1 MNKTFHVLWIDDE
14 WDKMSAFRME
24 CEDFYNLR
32 LEPYKTCKEG
42 LLALEK
48 DLDRWDAVLLDAK
61 MLDESENEVA
71 SVKGL
76 RKAKQR
82 LDELSLKKKIPY
94 FIFTGQPDLSS
105 DDNFSAFFGE
115 FYVKS
120 RDEKRL
126 LDDIVTAINLVDRNQ
141 IKSNYQDLFSSLES
155 LGISEYT
162 KDTFLDILLPLHYKE
177 KEEGFRPVHHYTQ
190 LRKVI
195 EYLFRV
201 CGEVGLV
208 PEQCFGNGLVN
219 LNQCS
224 VYLSGKITEKLTV
237 KLRYIGEGGRIVP
250 EYIEK
255 IIHSVL
261 NFGNTSSHTIEL
273 NTEDKEKIENL
284 FKSLKSNYL
293 IYGLTLQLC
302 EAVVWFANYIPNHN
316 DKEYNL
322 SLCKPILNTNKNDAL
337 EAAKIKYEGKIF
349 TPEKDKDGF
358 WHCGDCMVWLTHWDK
373 EQIKLRDVDNNIN
386 EKTKEKYPYFAYF
399 DKIREDK

>member
-1 MNKTFHVLWIDDE
+1 MNKKHQILWIDDE

-24 CEDFYNLR
+24 CEDLYNLI

-42 LLALEK
+42 LLALER
-48 DLDRWDAVLLDAK
+48 DLDKWDAVLLDAK

-177 KEEGFRPVHHYTQ
+177 KEEGFRPVHHFTQ

-195 EYLFRV
+195 EYLFRE
-201 CGEVGLV
+201 CHRVGLV
-208 PEQCFGNGLVN
+208 PDACISNGIIN

-224 VYLSGKITEKLTV
+224 LYLAGKNPEKIN
-237 KLRYIGEGGRIVP
+237 LRYGEEGDRIIP
-250 EYIEK
+250 KHIER
-255 IIHSVL
+255 IIRSVLELGNTCSHSV
-261 NFGNTSSHTIEL
+261 EL
-273 NTEDKEKIENL
+273 EDEDKEKIEEL
-284 FKSLKSNYL
+284 FRSFKSNYL

-302 EAVVWFANYIPNHN
+302 EAVVWFANYIANHN
-316 DKEYNL
+316 DKEENL
-322 SLCKPILNTNKNDAL
+322 TNCRPVKLLSNTTRNTLD
-337 EAAKIKYEGKIF
+337 EAKLQYEGKIF
-349 TPEKDKDGF
+349 TPEKDEDDF
-358 WHCGDCMVWLTHWDK
+358 WHCGECLISIRYWNGGQV
-373 EQIKLRDVDNNIN
+373 KLKNVTNNTN
-386 EKTKEKYPYFAYF
+386 EKTKIKYPYYAGYE
-399 DKIREDK
+399 KIIQ

>member
-1 MNKTFHVLWIDDE
+1 MSKKHVILWIDDE

-24 CEDFYNLR
+24 CEDLYNLI

-42 LLALEK
+42 LLALER
-48 DLDRWDAVLLDAK
+48 DLDKWDAVLLDAK

-71 SVKGL
+71 SLKGL
-76 RKAKQR
+76 GKAKKR
-82 LDELSLKKKIPY
+82 LDELSSKKKIPY

-208 PEQCFGNGLVN
+208 PEQCIENGLVN

-322 SLCKPILNTNKNDAL
+322 SLCEPILYTNKNDAL
-337 EAAKIKYEGKIF
+337 EAAKLQYEGNIF
-349 TPEKDKDGF
+349 TPEKDEEGF
-358 WHCGDCMVWLTHWDK
+358 WHCEECSLAIKFWNIGDKM
-373 EQIKLRDVDNNIN
+373 QLRQVTNNTN
-386 EKTKEKYPYFAYF
+386 DKTKNKYPYFAKY
-399 DKIREDK
+399 DKVED

>member
-1 MNKTFHVLWIDDE
+1 MSKKHVVLWIDDE
-14 WDKMSAFRME
+14 WDTMSAFRME
-24 CEDFYNLR
+24 CEDLYNLR

-42 LLALEK
+42 LLALERE
-48 DLDRWDAVLLDAK
+48 LDRWDAVLLDAK

-71 SVKGL
+71 SLKGL

-82 LDELSLKKKIPY
+82 LDELSSKKKIPY

-105 DDNFSAFFGE
+105 DDNFRAFFDE

-141 IKSNYQDLFSSLES
+141 IKSNYQYLFSSLES
-155 LGISEYT
+155 LGILEYT

-201 CGEVGLV
+201 CRDVGLL
-208 PEQCFGNGLVN
+208 PEQCFENGLVN
-219 LNQCS
+219 LNQS
-224 VYLSGKITEKLTV
+224 SLYLAGKEPEKIGV
-237 KLRYIGEGGRIVP
+237 RYGAKDDRIVP
-250 EYIEK
+250 EYIEQ
-255 IIHSVL
+255 IIRSVL
-261 NFGNTSSHTIEL
+261 NFGNTSSHTVEL
-273 NTEDKEKIENL
+273 ELEDKEKLENL

-293 IYGLTLQLC
+293 IYALTLQLC
-302 EAVVWFANYIPNHN
+302 EVVVWFANYIPTHN

-322 SLCKPILNTNKNDAL
+322 SLCASILNENKDEAL

-349 TPEKDKDGF
+349 TPEKDEEGF
-358 WHCGDCMVWLTHWDK
+358 WHCEECSLAIKFWNAGDKM
-373 EQIKLRDVDNNIN
+373 QLRQVTFNTN
-386 EKTKEKYPYFAYF
+386 EKTKLKYPYYAGYA
-399 DKIREDK
+399 KIIQ

>member
-120 RDEKRL
+120 RDEKRMIE
-126 LDDIVTAINLVDRNQ
+126 DIVTAINLVDKNQ
-141 IKSNYQDLFSSLES
+141 IKSNYHYVFSSLES

-190 LRKVI
+190 LRKVL
-195 EYLFRV
+195 EYLFRA
-201 CGEVGLV
+201 CHQVGLV
-208 PEQCFGNGLVN
+208 PDACIVNGIVN

-224 VYLSGKITEKLTV
+224 LYVAGKEPDKIKL
-237 KLRYIGEGGRIVP
+237 KYGNGRIVP
-250 EYIEK
+250 EYIEQ
-255 IIHSVL
+255 IIRSVL
-261 NFGNTSSHTIEL
+261 NFGNTSSHTVEL
-273 NTEDKEKIENL
+273 ELEDKEKLENL

-293 IYGLTLQLC
+293 IYALTLQLC
-302 EAVVWFANYIPNHN
+302 EVVVWFANYIPTHN

-322 SLCKPILNTNKNDAL
+322 SLCTSILNENKDEAL

-349 TPEKDKDGF
+349 TPEKDEEGF
-358 WHCGDCMVWLTHWDK
+358 WHCEECSLAIKFWNAGDKM
-373 EQIKLRDVDNNIN
+373 QLRQVTFNTN
-386 EKTKEKYPYFAYF
+386 EKTKLKYPYYAGYE
-399 DKIREDK
+399 KIIQ

>member
-1 MNKTFHVLWIDDE
+1 MYNVLWIDDQ
-14 WDKMSAFRME
+14 WDTLDGFIEKAATV
-24 CEDFYNLR
+24 YNLSIT
-32 LEPYKTCKEG
+32 PYRTSKAGIE
-42 LLALEK
+42 AIRS
-48 DLDRWDAVLLDAK
+48 DLDKWDAVILDAK
-61 MLDESENEVA
+61 GLDESENEATDVI
-71 SVKGL
+71 GL
-76 RKAKQR
+76 RKAKDF
-82 LDELSLKKKIPY
+82 LLSLSKPIPY
-94 FIFTGQPDLSS
+94 FIYTGQTDYLSS
-105 DDNFSAFFGE
+105 DFFKSAFGD
-115 FYVKS
+115 FYSKYDGYNKILKAVVEAI
-120 RDEKRL
+120 EKK
-126 LDDIVTAINLVDRNQ
+126 VENQ
-141 IKSNYQDLFSSLES
+141 TIHNYQDLFSSLES

-208 PEQCFGNGLVN
+208 PEQCIENGLVN

-293 IYGLTLQLC
+293 IYALTLQLC
-302 EAVVWFANYIPNHN
+302 EVVVWFANYIPTHN

-322 SLCKPILNTNKNDAL
+322 SLCERIINEIDSKN
-337 EAAKIKYEGKIF
+337 YEGKDYIIEQDEKNNF
-349 TPEKDKDGF
+349 HCGLCRVSYKAAQNCIGKLVTLYGVIDNDSKDKDGYPLYAKF
-358 WHCGDCMVWLTHWDK
+358 KIKENTTHY
-373 EQIKLRDVDNNIN
+373 DNRRN
-386 EKTKEKYPYFAYF
+386 
-399 DKIREDK
+399 

>member
-1 MNKTFHVLWIDDE
+1 MSKKHVILWIDDE

-24 CEDFYNLR
+24 CEDLYNLI

-42 LLALEK
+42 LLALER
-48 DLDRWDAVLLDAK
+48 DLDKWDAVLLDAK

-71 SVKGL
+71 SLKGL

-82 LDELSLKKKIPY
+82 LDELSSKKKIPY

-105 DDNFSAFFGE
+105 DDNFRAFFDE
-115 FYVKS
+115 SYVKS

-141 IKSNYQDLFSSLES
+141 IKSNYQYLFSSLES
-155 LGISEYT
+155 LGILEYT

-201 CGEVGLV
+201 CRDVGLL
-208 PEQCFGNGLVN
+208 PEQCFEKGLVN
-219 LNQCS
+219 LNQS
-224 VYLSGKITEKLTV
+224 SLYLAGQEPEKIGV
-237 KLRYIGEGGRIVP
+237 RYGAKDDRIVP

-255 IIHSVL
+255 IIRSVL
-261 NFGNTSSHTIEL
+261 GFGNTSSHTVEL
-273 NTEDKEKIENL
+273 DLEDQEKIENL

-302 EAVVWFANYIPNHN
+302 EVVVWFANYIPTHN

-322 SLCKPILNTNKNDAL
+322 SFCVPILKSKNNTQDDKFL
-337 EAAKIKYEGKIF
+337 QYEGQIF
-349 TPEKDKDGF
+349 IPEKDEDGF
-358 WHCGDCMVWLTHWDK
+358 WHCGECILSIKFWNAGDK
-373 EQIKLRDVDNNIN
+373 MKLRQVTTNTK
-386 EKTKEKYPYFAYF
+386 EKTKTKYPFFAYY
-399 DKIREDK
+399 DKVEE